1 MASSSHVKDIMNELT
16 CAVCLQLFEEP
27 ITLTCGHSFCCS
39 CFENYWESKEEDADC
54 VCPNCHEVLP
64 QKPKLKKSV
73 ILSALVEQMKKRD
86 VEGSQKVESQAES
99 KDGEGD
105 EVNESRRVKVGGC
118 ESHCEVCN
126 EEAAMRCVPC
136 EILCC
141 ERHVKPHK
149 QKGHRLVEPGVDVE
163 EPRCTEHENSVH
175 FYCKDDDTLVC
186 LMCTVEKHKDHQV
199 VPVELAHAEFK
210 GILVAKYSP
219 LIESIKQLWSQIEQV
234 QQEVKDT
241 QLSGRGS
248 EERIEEE
255 RREIHRA
262 VDEKVNLM
270 KSWLSE
276 RQRGKLSHLEH
287 ETQNLQKE
295 VDSLCETASTLKASL
310 GELASI
316 SFLEGYKDLLH
327 RLESRSH
334 FTTTE
339 PAQYRLLVFSVVQQT
354 ADSLIQQFENLL
366 KEIQKELVK
375 QVEAADLQY
384 SFLKS
389 LYGRTPSLD
398 PNSANGQIMI
408 SQGLR
413 MATLTGTNNHHPEH
427 PDRFDVCCQ
436 VVSSDCFSSGRHYW
450 EVEVSSSSFC
460 RMGICLNSMGRKGR
474 KPALGDNPKSW
485 CLEKDENKYSARHNN
500 QSTDLSVPGNPE
512 RFGFFLDCEA
522 GELKC
527 FWDSRVLHVF
537 RWNSMN
543 PVRPAI
549 AVCDYGGSVRFS
561 SF

>member
-64 QKPKLKKSV
+64 QKPNLKKNV
-73 ILSALVEQMKKRD
+73 ILSGLVEQMKKRD

-105 EVNESRRVKVGGC
+105 EVNESGSVKVGGC

-163 EPRCTEHENSVH
+163 EPRCTEHGTSIH

-219 LIESIKQLWSQIEQV
+219 LIESIKQLGSQIEQV

-270 KSWLSE
+270 KNWLSE

-287 ETQNLQKE
+287 QTQNLQKE
-295 VDSLCETASTLKASL
+295 MDSLSETASTLKASL

-375 QVEAADLQY
+375 QVEAADIQY
-384 SFLKS
+384 STLKS

-398 PNSANGQIMI
+398 PNSAHGQIMI

-413 MATLTGTNNHHPEH
+413 MATLTGTNNHYPEH
-427 PDRFDVCCQ
+427 PDRF
-436 VVSSDCFSSGRHYW
+436 
-450 EVEVSSSSFC
+450 
-460 RMGICLNSMGRKGR
+460 
-474 KPALGDNPKSW
+474 
-485 CLEKDENKYSARHNN
+485 
-500 QSTDLSVPGNPE
+500 
-512 RFGFFLDCEA
+512 GFLLDCEA

-537 RWNSMN
+537 RWNSMD